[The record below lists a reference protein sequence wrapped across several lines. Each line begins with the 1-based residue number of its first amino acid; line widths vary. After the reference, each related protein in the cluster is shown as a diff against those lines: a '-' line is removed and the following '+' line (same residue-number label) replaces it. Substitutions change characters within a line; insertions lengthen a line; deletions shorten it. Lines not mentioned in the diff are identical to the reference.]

1 MAYSTTNPPT
11 LLVPS
16 IGNKPALWAYSS
28 THTSTEILAS
38 NFFSNGA
45 GLGMKV
51 NDILITVSSTG
62 FIPYLVAVS
71 SVNASSAASVTA
83 SSAG

>member
-1 MAYSTTNPPT
+1 MAYSATNPPS

-16 IGNKPALWAYSS
+16 IGNKPGLWAYSS

-38 NFFSNGA
+38 GFFANGS
-45 GLGMKV
+45 GLGMKP

-62 FIPYLVAVS
+62 FIPFVAAVS
-71 SVNASSAASVTA
+71 TVNASSAATVVG
-83 SSAG
+83 SSAA

>member
-1 MAYSTTNPPT
+1 MAYSTSNPPQ

-16 IGNKPALWAYSS
+16 IGATPGLWAYRS
-28 THTSTEILAS
+28 THTSTEVVAS
-38 NFFSNGA
+38 GFFTNGHA
-45 GLGMKV
+45 LGMKT

-62 FIPYLVAVS
+62 YIPFLTAVS
-71 SVNASSAASVTA
+71 TVVASSAATVVA

>member
-1 MAYSTTNPPT
+1 MSYSTSNPPT

-28 THTSTEILAS
+28 THTSTEVLATG
-38 NFFSNGA
+38 FFTNGL

-62 FIPYLVAVS
+62 YIPFMAAVS
-71 SVNASSAASVTA
+71 SVASTATSLTGSSAA
-83 SSAG
+83 

>member
-1 MAYSTTNPPT
+1 MAYSTSNPPQ

-28 THTSTEILAS
+28 THTSTEVLATG
-38 NFFSNGA
+38 FFTNGL

-62 FIPYLVAVS
+62 YIPYMTAVS
-71 SVNASSAASVTA
+71 SVASTATTVVGSSAT
-83 SSAG
+83 